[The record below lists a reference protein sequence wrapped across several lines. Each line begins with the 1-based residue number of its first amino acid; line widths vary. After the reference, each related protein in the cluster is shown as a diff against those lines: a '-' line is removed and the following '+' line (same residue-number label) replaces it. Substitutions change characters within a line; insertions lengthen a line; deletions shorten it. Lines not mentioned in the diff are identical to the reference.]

1 MPLRF
6 EFEAH
11 GDKLVS
17 REILDMGD
25 RALDARPAFRL
36 IVDDFREFEAA
47 RFDSRGE
54 GTWAPDRLST
64 ITAKARS
71 GQDPRVLHATLR
83 LRRSLTKKGA
93 EGSYSRIFPTFMLFG
108 STVPYAKYLQ
118 GGTRFMPPRK
128 PLGFIEAQ
136 KVTALK
142 RLQRHVVES
151 KS

>member
-17 REILDMGD
+17 RELLDMGD

-36 IVDDFREFEAA
+36 IADDFREFEAE

-54 GTWAPDRLST
+54 GTWAPLAAST
-64 ITAKARS
+64 VREKAQR
-71 GQDPRVLHATLR
+71 GLDPRVLHATSALR
-83 LRRSLTKKGA
+83 ISLTKKLA
-93 EGSYSRIFPTFMLFG
+93 KGSYSRVFPNFMLFG
-108 STVPYAKYLQ
+108 STVPYAHFLQ
-118 GGTRFMPPRK
+118 TGTRAMPARK
-128 PLGFIEAQ
+128 PLGFTEAQ
-136 KVTALK
+136 KVTVLK